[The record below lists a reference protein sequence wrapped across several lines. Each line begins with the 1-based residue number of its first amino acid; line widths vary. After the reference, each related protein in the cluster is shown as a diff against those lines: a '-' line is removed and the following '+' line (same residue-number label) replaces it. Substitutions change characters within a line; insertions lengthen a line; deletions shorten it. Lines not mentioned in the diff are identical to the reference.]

1 MPTQRRE
8 RILGLIVGEYILTAS
23 PVASETIARKYGL
36 GVSPATIRNEMA
48 VLEEEGYI
56 TRRHISGGGVPSDK
70 GYRYYVE
77 SLMNEEE
84 VPLAERRM
92 VSHLFLR
99 VERELD
105 EWNRLAAALLARMLS
120 SVAIATFPKSAQT
133 RFQHLE
139 LVAVRE
145 LLALLVLILRGTRL
159 KQQLVAFDQVMSQEE
174 LNAVAGRLNTLFDG
188 RGRSEI
194 LAIDHQYTS
203 VEEQVRRAVVQQME
217 REDAQ
222 RYGEPCI
229 AGVRYIIGQPEF
241 SSNDRMLGLMDLL
254 QPGRFT
260 AVLPEAVTEQGVQV
274 IIGAENREDV
284 MRDCSVVLARY
295 GIPGEASGALG
306 ILGPTRM
313 PYERAVSRVRYV
325 GSLMSELV
333 AQLYGGQQAV
343 GG

>member
-1 MPTQRRE
+1 LRRIGVQRQRRE
-8 RILGLIVGEYILTAS
+8 RILGLIVGEYILTAG

-36 GVSPATIRNEMA
+36 GVSPATVRNEMA

-77 SLMNEEE
+77 SFMNEEE

-92 VSHLFLR
+92 ISHLFLL
-99 VERELD
+99 VEREME

-139 LVAVRE
+139 LVAVQE
-145 LLALLVLILRGTRL
+145 LLALL
-159 KQQLVAFDQVMSQEE
+159 SQEE
-174 LNAVAGRLNTLFDG
+174 LNAISSRLNTMFDG
-188 RGRSEI
+188 LGRSEI
-194 LAIDHQYTS
+194 LASDYQYTS

-229 AGVRYIIGQPEF
+229 AGVRHIISQPEF
-241 SSNDRMLGLMDLL
+241 SSNDRMLGVMDLL
-254 QPGRFT
+254 QPGRFA
-260 AVLPEAVTEQGVQV
+260 AVLPEAVTEEGVQV

-306 ILGPTRM
+306 VLGPTRM

-333 AQLYGGQQAV
+333 GQLYRGQ
-343 GG
+343 

>member
-1 MPTQRRE
+1 MQRQRRE
-8 RILGLIVGEYILTAS
+8 RILGLIVGEYILTAG

-36 GVSPATIRNEMA
+36 GVSPATVRNEMA

-77 SLMNEEE
+77 SFMNEEE

-92 VSHLFLR
+92 ISHLFLL
-99 VERELD
+99 VEREME

-139 LVAVRE
+139 LVAVQE

-159 KQQLVAFDQVMSQEE
+159 KQQLIAFDQVMSQEE
-174 LNAVAGRLNTLFDG
+174 LNAISSRLNTMFDG
-188 RGRSEI
+188 LGRSEI
-194 LAIDHQYTS
+194 LASDYQYTS

-229 AGVRYIIGQPEF
+229 AGVRHIISQPEF
-241 SSNDRMLGLMDLL
+241 SSNDRMLGVMDLL
-254 QPGRFT
+254 QPGRFA
-260 AVLPEAVTEQGVQV
+260 AVLPEAVTEEGVQV

-306 ILGPTRM
+306 VLGPTRM

-333 AQLYGGQQAV
+333 GQLYRGQ
-343 GG
+343 

>member
-1 MPTQRRE
+1 MRRQRRE
-8 RILGLIVGEYILTAS
+8 SILGLIVGEYILTAS
-23 PVASETIARKYGL
+23 PVASETIARKHGL
-36 GVSPATIRNEMA
+36 GVSPATVRNEMA

-92 VSHLFLR
+92 MSHLFLL
-99 VERELD
+99 VEQEFE
-105 EWNRLAAALLARMLS
+105 EWNRLAAALLARLLS
-120 SVAIATFPKSAQT
+120 SVAIATFPKSTQT
-133 RFQHLE
+133 RFKHLE
-139 LVAVRE
+139 LVAVQD

-159 KQQLVAFDQVMSQEE
+159 KQQLIAFDHVMSQEE
-174 LNAVAGRLNTLFDG
+174 LNAISNRLNAQFDG
-188 RGRSEI
+188 LGRSQI
-194 LAIDHQYTS
+194 LAIDWQYTS
-203 VEEQVRRAVVQQME
+203 VEEQVRKAVVQQME
-217 REDAQ
+217 KENAQ

-229 AGVRYIIGQPEF
+229 AGVRYIISQPEF

-254 QPGRFT
+254 QPGRFA
-260 AVLPEAVTEQGVQV
+260 AVLPEAVTEEGVQV
-274 IIGAENREDV
+274 IIGSENKEDI

-306 ILGPTRM
+306 VLGPTRM

-333 AQLYGGQQAV
+333 AQLYGGQ
-343 GG
+343 

>member
-1 MPTQRRE
+1 MHRQRRE
-8 RILGLIVGEYILTAS
+8 RILGLIVGEYTLTAS

-36 GVSPATIRNEMA
+36 GVSPATVRNEMA

-84 VPLAERRM
+84 VPPDERRM
-92 VSHLFLR
+92 ISHLFLL
-99 VERELD
+99 VERELE

-139 LVAVRE
+139 LVAVQE

-159 KQQLVAFDQVMSQEE
+159 KQQLIAFDHAMSQEE
-174 LNAVAGRLNTLFDG
+174 LNAISNRLNALFDG
-188 RGRSEI
+188 LARSEI
-194 LAIDHQYTS
+194 LVAHHRYTS
-203 VEEQVRRAVVQQME
+203 VEEQVREAVVQQME
-217 REDAQ
+217 KEDAQ

-229 AGVRYIIGQPEF
+229 AGVSHIMSQPEF
-241 SSNDRMLGLMDLL
+241 SSSDRLLGLMDLL
-254 QPGRFT
+254 QPGRFA
-260 AVLPEAVTEQGVQV
+260 AVLPEAVAEEGVQV
-274 IIGAENREDV
+274 IIGSENREDI
-284 MRDCSVVLARY
+284 MRDCSVVLSRY
-295 GIPGEASGALG
+295 GIPGEAGGALG
-306 ILGPTRM
+306 VLGPTRM

-333 AQLYGGQQAV
+333 AQLYGGQ
-343 GG
+343 